1 MSLQVLKF
9 GGSSVATPEKMA
21 FVAAKIKKF
30 HQLGGRTVVVVSAM
44 GDTTNRLLQLA
55 KEFCTASRH
64 REIDQLV
71 ATGEQQST
79 ALLAMALENLGL
91 KAQSLSGPLVGIK
104 GRGSYTDGRING
116 IDPRNILE
124 ILEEGAIPVVAGFQ
138 AVNEKG
144 DIITLGRGGSDLSA
158 VALAAAL
165 EAEKCCI
172 FTDVAGIYTADP
184 RVVPNARKLEKVSYG
199 ECMEMSS
206 MGAKVMQA
214 RSVELAARYEVPVY
228 VASSFS
234 DERGTWIVRE
244 DVRENF
250 LVRAVASDTDVAK
263 VALLGVPDVPG
274 MAAKVFDALS
284 SGGVSA
290 EMIIQSVMRGQIN
303 DIAFLVKKE
312 SLGDAIDICR
322 NISKE
327 IKAQGVAFD
336 TEIGKVSI
344 IGAGIASHPEVPAK
358 MFSALAAE
366 GINLDMI
373 SSTSMS
379 ITCVVGAKDVDKASR
394 VLHKIFI
401 EEVKS

>member
-1 MSLQVLKF
+1 MRLQVMKF
-9 GGSSVATPEKMA
+9 GGSSVATPERMA
-21 FVAAKIKKF
+21 LVASKIKKF
-30 HQLGGRTVVVVSAM
+30 HQEVGRTVVVVSAM
-44 GDTTNRLLQLA
+44 GDTTDRLLQLA
-55 KEFCTASRH
+55 REFCTASRH

-79 ALLAMALENLGL
+79 ALLAMALEREGL
-91 KAQSLSGPLVGIK
+91 KAQSLSGALVGIK
-104 GRGSYTDGRING
+104 ARGPYTDGRING
-116 IDPRNILE
+116 IDPKNVINILE
-124 ILEEGAIPVVAGFQ
+124 DGAIPVVAGFQ

-144 DIITLGRGGSDLSA
+144 DIVTLGRGGSDLSA

-165 EAEKCCI
+165 DAEKCCI

-184 RVVPNARKLEKVSYG
+184 RMVPAARKLEKISYE
-199 ECMEMSS
+199 ECMEMAS

-214 RSVELAARYEVPVY
+214 RSVELAERYDVSVY

-234 DERGTWIVRE
+234 EERGTWIVRE
-244 DVRENF
+244 DVKENF
-250 LVRAVASDTDVAK
+250 LVKAVASDTNVAK

-274 MAAKVFDALS
+274 MAAEVFQALS

-322 NISKE
+322 DIARK

-344 IGAGIASHPEVPAK
+344 IGAGITSHPEVPAR
-358 MFSALAAE
+358 MFAALASE

-373 SSTSMS
+373 SSTALS
-379 ITCVVGAKDVDKASR
+379 ITCVVGAKDVEKAAKT
-394 VLHKIFI
+394 LHKVFI
-401 EEVKS
+401 EEGK